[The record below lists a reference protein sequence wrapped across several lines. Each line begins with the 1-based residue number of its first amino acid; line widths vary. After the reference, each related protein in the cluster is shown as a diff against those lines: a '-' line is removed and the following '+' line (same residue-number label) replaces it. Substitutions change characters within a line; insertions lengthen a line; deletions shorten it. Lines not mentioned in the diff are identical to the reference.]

1 MKMNMKEWVAETIRA
16 EKKKAAP
23 ILSFPGIQ
31 ITGHTVDEMVRDGHL
46 QALCMEAIAK
56 RFPTGAGFQSDGS
69 VGRGR
74 SIWKSGQLQ

>member
-31 ITGHTVDEMVRDGHL
+31 ITGHTVDEMVRDICRRYVWRRS
-46 QALCMEAIAK
+46 QN
-56 RFPTGAGFQSDGS
+56 GFQRELHS
-69 VGRGR
+69 V
-74 SIWKSGQLQ
+74 

>member
-46 QALCMEAIAK
+46 QALCMDAASLCCMGNLE
-56 RFPTGAGFQSDGS
+56 
-69 VGRGR
+69 
-74 SIWKSGQLQ
+74 